1 MCYSFQS
8 APLCACSAA
17 PVARQPT
24 RIMFKGDYALA
35 AALPLQLSHRLG
47 LAQNSFHHLSVA
59 TSPRDQ
65 LDFAIAPP
73 GVSFD
78 APAAGAALT
87 YVLAAG
93 FVALLHCYASTLLR

>member
-24 RIMFKGDYALA
+24 RIMYKGDYALA

-47 LAQNSFHHLSVA
+47 LAQNSFLFIILA
-59 TSPRDQ
+59 LRPRRV
-65 LDFAIAPP
+65 IN
-73 GVSFD
+73 
-78 APAAGAALT
+78 LT
-87 YVLAAG
+87 LRLRPQVCRLMLRLPVLP
-93 FVALLHCYASTLLR
+93 